1 VEGLEETEA
10 AKRNYAKKILERLKR
25 KYKSELHTHLTY
37 SNLTQLFVAALLSP
51 QCTDT
56 QTNKVTSELFKHFS
70 TFEDYAN
77 TSTKTLQKY
86 LSGLN
91 YYKTK
96 AKHLKLASKMIIE
109 KYKGKVP
116 KGMKELTALPG
127 IGRKVAN
134 VILHEGFGIN
144 EGIAV
149 DTHVK
154 TTAYRLGLTRSKE
167 PTKIEKDLMGL
178 FPRSE
183 WGNLSNALIALGRDT
198 CKARNKECERCVL
211 GDICPS
217 STAKISHGQA
227 AKEKAKQYQNLL

>member
-1 VEGLEETEA
+1 MEETES
-10 AKRNYAKKILERLKR
+10 AKKGYAKKILERLKR
-25 KYKSELHTHLTY
+25 KYKSELHTHLNY

-56 QTNKVTSELFKHFS
+56 QTNKVTSELFARFS
-70 TFEDYAN
+70 TFKDYAN
-77 TSTKTLQKY
+77 ASTKTLQKY

-109 KYKGKVP
+109 QYNGRVP
-116 KGMKELTALPG
+116 KSMKELTALPG

-154 TTAYRLGLTRSKE
+154 TTAYRLGLTKSKKPE
-167 PTKIEKDLMGL
+167 EIEKDLMSL
-178 FPRSE
+178 FPKRE
-183 WGNLSNALIALGRDT
+183 WGNVSNALIALGRDT
-198 CKARNKECERCVL
+198 CKARKKECERCVL
-211 GDICPS
+211 NDICQS
-217 STAKISHGQA
+217 SITRGRRIQA
-227 AKEKAKQYQNLL
+227 AKEITKEKAKAED